1 MKKEIV
7 ATDEMINERID
18 KVLVT
23 VLDLP
28 RVVAQRI
35 IKEGNVEVKGKV
47 VKSNYKLR
55 ENDLI
60 IVELTE
66 KEEIDILPENIPLDI
81 VYEDDEILIVN
92 KPSGM
97 VVHPAAGNYS
107 GTLVN
112 ALMYHSQTLANIE
125 DEHAFRP
132 GIVHRIDKD
141 TSGLLMVAKT
151 DKAHASLSEQ
161 LFNKT
166 IKRRYVAIVHG
177 TILEDEGEIIAPI
190 GRDPKN
196 RKKMIVTA
204 NNSKNAE
211 TDFFVKERF
220 TNYTLIECQ
229 LKTGRTHQI
238 RVHMKYI
245 GHPLVGDPV
254 YGPKSTIDTK
264 GQALHAKIIGF
275 LHPTTNEYMEF
286 EASLPKEFVNTLNKI
301 KGE

>member
-1 MKKEIV
+1 
-7 ATDEMINERID
+7 
-18 KVLVT
+18 
-23 VLDLP
+23 
-28 RVVAQRI
+28 
-35 IKEGNVEVKGKV
+35 
-47 VKSNYKLR
+47 
-55 ENDLI
+55 
-60 IVELTE
+60 
-66 KEEIDILPENIPLDI
+66 
-81 VYEDDEILIVN
+81 
-92 KPSGM
+92 M

-112 ALMYHSQTLANIE
+112 ALMFHSQSLANVE

-151 DKAHASLSEQ
+151 DNAHASLSEQ

-196 RKKMIVTA
+196 RKKMLVTA
-204 NNSKNAE
+204 TNSKNAE
-211 TDFFVKERF
+211 TDFFVIERF
-220 TNYTLIECQ
+220 TNYSLIECQ

-254 YGPKSTIDTK
+254 YGPKTTIDTS
-264 GQALHAKIIGF
+264 GQALHAKILGF
-275 LHPTTNEYMEF
+275 IHPTTSEYMEF
-286 EASLPKEFVNTLNKI
+286 EAPLPKEFVETLNKI